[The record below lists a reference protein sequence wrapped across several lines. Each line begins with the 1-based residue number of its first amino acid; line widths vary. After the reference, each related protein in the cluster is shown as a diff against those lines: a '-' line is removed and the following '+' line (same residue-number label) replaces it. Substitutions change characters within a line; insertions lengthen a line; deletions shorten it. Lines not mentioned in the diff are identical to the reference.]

1 MAKKTNNDNN
11 FWNLLAMIALLLIGI
26 ATILGAIISNEITVV
41 FTAIASL
48 IAFAMV
54 TIRAFY
60 WIKGKGLV
68 WLIIYIVCVAAWIV
82 GYGIILF

>member
-1 MAKKTNNDNN
+1 MAKNTKNDNN

-26 ATILGAIISNEITVV
+26 ATILGAVVPNDITVV

-54 TIRAFY
+54 SIRAFY
-60 WIKGKGLV
+60 FIKGKGLI
-68 WLIIYIVCVAAWIV
+68 WLIIYIICIAAWIV